1 MNLYLKS
8 ISKSIKG
15 EKVLDDISYTFES
28 GKIYGI
34 YGKNGSGKTM
44 LLRAIAGFINTDK
57 GYIKYNHKALH
68 KDMDVLPDLGAVI
81 ENISFWSMYSGFENL
96 KMLSNIKGIV
106 SDEEIYEIMIYF
118 GLDPKSKKKVNKYSL
133 GMRQKLALCQA
144 LMEHPKILLL
154 DEPTNALDQ
163 HSIDLFRERILEEKK
178 NDTITILTSHNKE
191 DIESNYSLD
200 DMEKDSSLIARI
212 TVTNSREMS
221 LRSTKT
227 MVKIEEIYK
236 DNSANLSVGD
246 CIYIIEPVSFVRGE
260 EFYTN
265 GWQYLKTEDTYLIF
279 LKNLGCIDGYKYTKE
294 EENSF
299 MPVSEIYSK
308 RNLTHDESL
317 IRRKLSIQVYL
328 CLHF

>member
-1 MNLYLKS
+1 MNLYVKS

-96 KMLSNIKGIV
+96 KML
-106 SDEEIYEIMIYF
+106 
-118 GLDPKSKKKVNKYSL
+118 DPKSKKKVNKYSL

-191 DIESNYSLD
+191 DIEILAD
-200 DMEKDSSLIARI
+200 EKICMEFG
-212 TVTNSREMS
+212 
-221 LRSTKT
+221 
-227 MVKIEEIYK
+227 KI
-236 DNSANLSVGD
+236 
-246 CIYIIEPVSFVRGE
+246 
-260 EFYTN
+260 
-265 GWQYLKTEDTYLIF
+265 
-279 LKNLGCIDGYKYTKE
+279 KE
-294 EENSF
+294 L
-299 MPVSEIYSK
+299 M
-308 RNLTHDESL
+308 
-317 IRRKLSIQVYL
+317 
-328 CLHF
+328 

>member
-1 MNLYLKS
+1 MNLYVKS

-57 GYIKYNHKALH
+57 GNIIYNHKALH

-191 DIESNYSLD
+191 DIEILAD
-200 DMEKDSSLIARI
+200 EKICMEFG
-212 TVTNSREMS
+212 
-221 LRSTKT
+221 
-227 MVKIEEIYK
+227 KI
-236 DNSANLSVGD
+236 
-246 CIYIIEPVSFVRGE
+246 
-260 EFYTN
+260 
-265 GWQYLKTEDTYLIF
+265 
-279 LKNLGCIDGYKYTKE
+279 KE
-294 EENSF
+294 L
-299 MPVSEIYSK
+299 M
-308 RNLTHDESL
+308 
-317 IRRKLSIQVYL
+317 
-328 CLHF
+328 

>member
-1 MNLYLKS
+1 MNLYVKS

-44 LLRAIAGFINTDK
+44 LLRAIAGLINTDK
-57 GYIKYNHKALH
+57 VYIKYNHKALH

-191 DIESNYSLD
+191 DIEILAD
-200 DMEKDSSLIARI
+200 EKICMEFG
-212 TVTNSREMS
+212 
-221 LRSTKT
+221 
-227 MVKIEEIYK
+227 KI
-236 DNSANLSVGD
+236 
-246 CIYIIEPVSFVRGE
+246 
-260 EFYTN
+260 
-265 GWQYLKTEDTYLIF
+265 
-279 LKNLGCIDGYKYTKE
+279 KE
-294 EENSF
+294 L
-299 MPVSEIYSK
+299 M
-308 RNLTHDESL
+308 
-317 IRRKLSIQVYL
+317 
-328 CLHF
+328 

>member
-1 MNLYLKS
+1 MNLYVKS

-68 KDMDVLPDLGAVI
+68 NDMDVLPDLGAVI

-191 DIESNYSLD
+191 DIEILAD
-200 DMEKDSSLIARI
+200 EKICMEFG
-212 TVTNSREMS
+212 
-221 LRSTKT
+221 
-227 MVKIEEIYK
+227 KI
-236 DNSANLSVGD
+236 
-246 CIYIIEPVSFVRGE
+246 
-260 EFYTN
+260 
-265 GWQYLKTEDTYLIF
+265 
-279 LKNLGCIDGYKYTKE
+279 KE
-294 EENSF
+294 L
-299 MPVSEIYSK
+299 M
-308 RNLTHDESL
+308 
-317 IRRKLSIQVYL
+317 
-328 CLHF
+328 

>member
-1 MNLYLKS
+1 MNLYVKS

-57 GYIKYNHKALH
+57 GYIKYNQKALH

-191 DIESNYSLD
+191 DIEILAD
-200 DMEKDSSLIARI
+200 EKICMEFG
-212 TVTNSREMS
+212 
-221 LRSTKT
+221 
-227 MVKIEEIYK
+227 KI
-236 DNSANLSVGD
+236 
-246 CIYIIEPVSFVRGE
+246 
-260 EFYTN
+260 
-265 GWQYLKTEDTYLIF
+265 
-279 LKNLGCIDGYKYTKE
+279 KE
-294 EENSF
+294 L
-299 MPVSEIYSK
+299 M
-308 RNLTHDESL
+308 
-317 IRRKLSIQVYL
+317 
-328 CLHF
+328 

>member
-1 MNLYLKS
+1 MNLYVKS

-44 LLRAIAGFINTDK
+44 LLRAIAGFINRDK

-191 DIESNYSLD
+191 DIEILAD
-200 DMEKDSSLIARI
+200 EKICMEFG
-212 TVTNSREMS
+212 
-221 LRSTKT
+221 
-227 MVKIEEIYK
+227 KI
-236 DNSANLSVGD
+236 
-246 CIYIIEPVSFVRGE
+246 
-260 EFYTN
+260 
-265 GWQYLKTEDTYLIF
+265 
-279 LKNLGCIDGYKYTKE
+279 KE
-294 EENSF
+294 L
-299 MPVSEIYSK
+299 M
-308 RNLTHDESL
+308 
-317 IRRKLSIQVYL
+317 
-328 CLHF
+328 

>member
-1 MNLYLKS
+1 MGNVIWKIWHYSLLHIPLFNWHNKLIIYYVEENYEWTTSNIDLLNFKS
-8 ISKSIKG
+8 SCLISVISSA
-15 EKVLDDISYTFES
+15 VLVWIDTFES

-34 YGKNGSGKTM
+34 YGINGSGKTM

-191 DIESNYSLD
+191 DIEILAD
-200 DMEKDSSLIARI
+200 EKICMEFG
-212 TVTNSREMS
+212 
-221 LRSTKT
+221 
-227 MVKIEEIYK
+227 KI
-236 DNSANLSVGD
+236 
-246 CIYIIEPVSFVRGE
+246 
-260 EFYTN
+260 
-265 GWQYLKTEDTYLIF
+265 
-279 LKNLGCIDGYKYTKE
+279 KE
-294 EENSF
+294 L
-299 MPVSEIYSK
+299 M
-308 RNLTHDESL
+308 
-317 IRRKLSIQVYL
+317 
-328 CLHF
+328 

>member
-1 MNLYLKS
+1 MNLYVKS

-81 ENISFWSMYSGFENL
+81 ENISFWSMYSGFE
-96 KMLSNIKGIV
+96 
-106 SDEEIYEIMIYF
+106 IYEIMIYF

-191 DIESNYSLD
+191 DIEILAD
-200 DMEKDSSLIARI
+200 EKICMEFG
-212 TVTNSREMS
+212 
-221 LRSTKT
+221 
-227 MVKIEEIYK
+227 KI
-236 DNSANLSVGD
+236 
-246 CIYIIEPVSFVRGE
+246 
-260 EFYTN
+260 
-265 GWQYLKTEDTYLIF
+265 
-279 LKNLGCIDGYKYTKE
+279 KE
-294 EENSF
+294 L
-299 MPVSEIYSK
+299 M
-308 RNLTHDESL
+308 
-317 IRRKLSIQVYL
+317 
-328 CLHF
+328 

>member
-1 MNLYLKS
+1 MNLYVKS

-57 GYIKYNHKALH
+57 GYIKYNHNALQ
-68 KDMDVLPDLGAVI
+68 KDMDLLPDLGAII

-191 DIESNYSLD
+191 DIEILAD
-200 DMEKDSSLIARI
+200 EKICMEFG
-212 TVTNSREMS
+212 
-221 LRSTKT
+221 
-227 MVKIEEIYK
+227 KI
-236 DNSANLSVGD
+236 
-246 CIYIIEPVSFVRGE
+246 
-260 EFYTN
+260 
-265 GWQYLKTEDTYLIF
+265 
-279 LKNLGCIDGYKYTKE
+279 KE
-294 EENSF
+294 L
-299 MPVSEIYSK
+299 M
-308 RNLTHDESL
+308 
-317 IRRKLSIQVYL
+317 
-328 CLHF
+328 

>member
-1 MNLYLKS
+1 MNLYVKS

-68 KDMDVLPDLGAVI
+68 KVMDVLPDLGAVI

-191 DIESNYSLD
+191 DIEILAD
-200 DMEKDSSLIARI
+200 EKICMEFG
-212 TVTNSREMS
+212 
-221 LRSTKT
+221 
-227 MVKIEEIYK
+227 KI
-236 DNSANLSVGD
+236 
-246 CIYIIEPVSFVRGE
+246 
-260 EFYTN
+260 
-265 GWQYLKTEDTYLIF
+265 
-279 LKNLGCIDGYKYTKE
+279 KE
-294 EENSF
+294 L
-299 MPVSEIYSK
+299 M
-308 RNLTHDESL
+308 
-317 IRRKLSIQVYL
+317 
-328 CLHF
+328 

>member
-1 MNLYLKS
+1 MNLYVKS

-44 LLRAIAGFINTDK
+44 LLRAIAGFINADK

-191 DIESNYSLD
+191 DIEILAD
-200 DMEKDSSLIARI
+200 EKICMEFG
-212 TVTNSREMS
+212 
-221 LRSTKT
+221 
-227 MVKIEEIYK
+227 KI
-236 DNSANLSVGD
+236 
-246 CIYIIEPVSFVRGE
+246 
-260 EFYTN
+260 
-265 GWQYLKTEDTYLIF
+265 
-279 LKNLGCIDGYKYTKE
+279 KE
-294 EENSF
+294 L
-299 MPVSEIYSK
+299 M
-308 RNLTHDESL
+308 
-317 IRRKLSIQVYL
+317 
-328 CLHF
+328 

>member
-1 MNLYLKS
+1 MNLYVKS

-44 LLRAIAGFINTDK
+44 LLRAIAGFINKDK

-191 DIESNYSLD
+191 DIEILAD
-200 DMEKDSSLIARI
+200 EKICMEFG
-212 TVTNSREMS
+212 
-221 LRSTKT
+221 
-227 MVKIEEIYK
+227 KI
-236 DNSANLSVGD
+236 
-246 CIYIIEPVSFVRGE
+246 
-260 EFYTN
+260 
-265 GWQYLKTEDTYLIF
+265 
-279 LKNLGCIDGYKYTKE
+279 KE
-294 EENSF
+294 L
-299 MPVSEIYSK
+299 M
-308 RNLTHDESL
+308 
-317 IRRKLSIQVYL
+317 
-328 CLHF
+328 

>member
-1 MNLYLKS
+1 MNLYVKS

-44 LLRAIAGFINTDK
+44 LLRAIAGFINIDK

-191 DIESNYSLD
+191 DIEILAD
-200 DMEKDSSLIARI
+200 EKICMEFG
-212 TVTNSREMS
+212 
-221 LRSTKT
+221 
-227 MVKIEEIYK
+227 KI
-236 DNSANLSVGD
+236 
-246 CIYIIEPVSFVRGE
+246 
-260 EFYTN
+260 
-265 GWQYLKTEDTYLIF
+265 
-279 LKNLGCIDGYKYTKE
+279 KE
-294 EENSF
+294 L
-299 MPVSEIYSK
+299 M
-308 RNLTHDESL
+308 
-317 IRRKLSIQVYL
+317 
-328 CLHF
+328 

>member
-1 MNLYLKS
+1 M
-8 ISKSIKG
+8 
-15 EKVLDDISYTFES
+15 LDDISYTFES

-144 LMEHPKILLL
+144 LMEHPK
-154 DEPTNALDQ
+154 
-163 HSIDLFRERILEEKK
+163 FCFW
-178 NDTITILTSHNKE
+178 
-191 DIESNYSLD
+191 
-200 DMEKDSSLIARI
+200 
-212 TVTNSREMS
+212 MS
-221 LRSTKT
+221 
-227 MVKIEEIYK
+227 
-236 DNSANLSVGD
+236 
-246 CIYIIEPVSFVRGE
+246 
-260 EFYTN
+260 
-265 GWQYLKTEDTYLIF
+265 Q
-279 LKNLGCIDGYKYTKE
+279 
-294 EENSF
+294 
-299 MPVSEIYSK
+299 
-308 RNLTHDESL
+308 LTHWISIAL
-317 IRRKLSIQVYL
+317 IYFVNVYWKKKRMIPL
-328 CLHF
+328 LY

>member
-1 MNLYLKS
+1 MNLYVKS

-57 GYIKYNHKALH
+57 RYIKYNHKALH

-191 DIESNYSLD
+191 DIEILAD
-200 DMEKDSSLIARI
+200 EKICMEFG
-212 TVTNSREMS
+212 
-221 LRSTKT
+221 
-227 MVKIEEIYK
+227 KI
-236 DNSANLSVGD
+236 
-246 CIYIIEPVSFVRGE
+246 
-260 EFYTN
+260 
-265 GWQYLKTEDTYLIF
+265 
-279 LKNLGCIDGYKYTKE
+279 KE
-294 EENSF
+294 L
-299 MPVSEIYSK
+299 M
-308 RNLTHDESL
+308 
-317 IRRKLSIQVYL
+317 
-328 CLHF
+328 

>member
-1 MNLYLKS
+1 MNLYVKS

-68 KDMDVLPDLGAVI
+68 TDMDVLPDLGAVI

-191 DIESNYSLD
+191 DIEILAD
-200 DMEKDSSLIARI
+200 EKICMEFG
-212 TVTNSREMS
+212 
-221 LRSTKT
+221 
-227 MVKIEEIYK
+227 KI
-236 DNSANLSVGD
+236 
-246 CIYIIEPVSFVRGE
+246 
-260 EFYTN
+260 
-265 GWQYLKTEDTYLIF
+265 
-279 LKNLGCIDGYKYTKE
+279 KE
-294 EENSF
+294 L
-299 MPVSEIYSK
+299 M
-308 RNLTHDESL
+308 
-317 IRRKLSIQVYL
+317 
-328 CLHF
+328 

>member
-1 MNLYLKS
+1 MVLIEIKHCIDRAEYKVVFIALMILNIASYILCVKNDIGKS
-8 ISKSIKG
+8 YQFIRSAN
-15 EKVLDDISYTFES
+15 ENFVLQGTEAAYIPFES

-163 HSIDLFRERILEEKK
+163 HF
-178 NDTITILTSHNKE
+178 
-191 DIESNYSLD
+191 
-200 DMEKDSSLIARI
+200 
-212 TVTNSREMS
+212 
-221 LRSTKT
+221 
-227 MVKIEEIYK
+227 
-236 DNSANLSVGD
+236 
-246 CIYIIEPVSFVRGE
+246 
-260 EFYTN
+260 
-265 GWQYLKTEDTYLIF
+265 
-279 LKNLGCIDGYKYTKE
+279 
-294 EENSF
+294 
-299 MPVSEIYSK
+299 
-308 RNLTHDESL
+308 
-317 IRRKLSIQVYL
+317 
-328 CLHF
+328 

>member
-1 MNLYLKS
+1 MNLYVKS

-106 SDEEIYEIMIYF
+106 SDEEIYEIMIY
-118 GLDPKSKKKVNKYSL
+118 L

-191 DIESNYSLD
+191 DIEILAD
-200 DMEKDSSLIARI
+200 EKICMEFG
-212 TVTNSREMS
+212 
-221 LRSTKT
+221 
-227 MVKIEEIYK
+227 KI
-236 DNSANLSVGD
+236 
-246 CIYIIEPVSFVRGE
+246 
-260 EFYTN
+260 
-265 GWQYLKTEDTYLIF
+265 
-279 LKNLGCIDGYKYTKE
+279 KE
-294 EENSF
+294 L
-299 MPVSEIYSK
+299 M
-308 RNLTHDESL
+308 
-317 IRRKLSIQVYL
+317 
-328 CLHF
+328 